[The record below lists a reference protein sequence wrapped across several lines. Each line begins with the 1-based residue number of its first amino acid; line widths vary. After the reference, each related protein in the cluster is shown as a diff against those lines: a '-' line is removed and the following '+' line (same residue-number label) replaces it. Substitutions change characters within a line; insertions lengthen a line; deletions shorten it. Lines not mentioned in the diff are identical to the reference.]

1 MTSLLATG
9 LTDAEVAQRV
19 AEGKV
24 NDVPCRATR
33 SVADIVRANVFT
45 PINAIL
51 GVLFAIVLATGSVIN
66 GLFGVLI
73 IANSFI
79 GTVRELRA
87 KQTLDKLAIVGQA
100 NPWCAAQTGHANSC
114 PTR

>member
-1 MTSLLATG
+1 MTSSLATG
-9 LTDAEVAQRV
+9 LTDGEVAQRV
-19 AEGKV
+19 AEGKA
-24 NDVPCRATR
+24 NDVPSRATR

-79 GTVRELRA
+79 GTVPLR
-87 KQTLDKLAIVGQA
+87 TLVV
-100 NPWCAAQTGHANSC
+100 NPMSRHCFSVLTGVDHGRRA
-114 PTR
+114 